1 MYQLFY
7 TERDNTLY
15 ERFPEQNAGIDQ
27 ILELTKIAS
36 GSNLNGEIQ
45 ADTYNTR
52 ILLDFGAQVTTL
64 SNLISTGKI
73 PPLGNSAN
81 SASVYL
87 SMQAAD
93 ATDLKLSYTL
103 EAYPV
108 SESWANGNG
117 NKGDTPQTKVGSSWY
132 NRSGDA
138 KAQTAIGW
146 NTASAA
152 SGNSGKGVTELTGGG
167 TWITG
172 SGYEASQSFSN
183 ELPHIRMNVT
193 DIVSKWVNGDITN
206 NGFIIKRPE
215 IDERSGEIL
224 GNIQYYGRETH
235 TIFIPRMEVAWDD
248 SNFSGTGSYSEI
260 ASETY
265 VPYFKNIKR
274 TYREADNTIF
284 RIGVRPEFPSKSYV
298 TSSFYMTADR
308 LPTSS
313 YYSIQDTVTGETII
327 PFDTTATKVSCDS
340 KGSFF
345 RLRLDTF
352 MPERYYKILLK
363 VEREGGDDV
372 QVHDNAYYFK
382 VER

>member
-36 GSNLNGEIQ
+36 GSNLDGEIQ
-45 ADTYNTR
+45 ASTYNTR
-52 ILLDFGAQVTTL
+52 ILLDFGTQVTTL

-93 ATDLKLSYTL
+93 ASDLKLSYTL

-117 NKGDTPQTKVGSSWY
+117 AKSDTPQNKVGSSWY

-138 KAQTAIGW
+138 KAQTAIAW
-146 NTASAA
+146 NTGSAA
-152 SGNSGKGVTELTGGG
+152 SNNEGTGVTEFKGGG

-206 NGFIIKRPE
+206 NGFIIKRAE
-215 IDERSGEIL
+215 ADERSGEIL

>member
-36 GSNLNGEIQ
+36 GSNLDGEIQ
-45 ADTYNTR
+45 ASTYNTR

-93 ATDLKLSYTL
+93 ASDLKLSYTL

-117 NKGDTPQTKVGSSWY
+117 AKSDTPQNKVGSSWY

-138 KAQTAIGW
+138 KAQTAIAW
-146 NTASAA
+146 NTGSAA
-152 SGNSGKGVTELTGGG
+152 SNNEGTGVTEFKGGG

-206 NGFIIKRPE
+206 NGFIIKRAE
-215 IDERSGEIL
+215 ADERSGEIL

>member
-15 ERFPEQNAGIDQ
+15 ERFPDLNAGIDP

-36 GSNLNGEIQ
+36 GSNLNGNVQ
-45 ADTYNTR
+45 ANTYNTR
-52 ILLDFGAQVTTL
+52 ILLDFGAQITTL
-64 SNLISTGKI
+64 TNLISTGKI
-73 PPLGNSAN
+73 PPIGNSSN

-93 ATDLKLSYTL
+93 ASDLKLSYTL
-103 EAYPV
+103 KAFPV
-108 SESWANGNG
+108 SQSWSNGNG

-132 NRSGDA
+132 NRSGDG
-138 KAQTAIGW
+138 KAQTGIAWDTG
-146 NTASAA
+146 SAM
-152 SGNSGKGVTELTGGG
+152 SGISGLGVTETKGGG
-167 TWITG
+167 TWMTG

-193 DIVSKWVNGDITN
+193 DIVSKWVNGTIDN

-215 IDERSGEIL
+215 VDERSGDIL

-248 SNFSGTGSYSEI
+248 TIHSGTSSYAEI
-260 ASETY
+260 SSETY
-265 VPYFKNIKR
+265 VPFFKNIKR
-274 TYREADNTIF
+274 SYREADNTIF
-284 RIGVRPEFPSKSYV
+284 RIGVRPEFPNKTYQ
-298 TSSFYMTADR
+298 TSSFFITKDR

-313 YYSIQDTVTGETII
+313 FYSIQDTVTQETII
-327 PFDTTATKVSCDS
+327 PFDTTATKISCDA

-345 RLRLDTF
+345 KLRLDTF

-363 VEREGGDDV
+363 VERDGGDDV
-372 QVHDNAYYFK
+372 QVHDDGYYFK
-382 VER
+382 VEK

>member
-7 TERDNTLY
+7 TEKDNTLY
-15 ERFPEQNAGIDQ
+15 ERFPALNAGIDP

-36 GSNLNGEIQ
+36 GSNVDGNIQ
-45 ADTYNTR
+45 ASTYNSR
-52 ILLDFGAQVTTL
+52 ILLDFGEQITTL
-64 SNLISTGKI
+64 TNLIDAGKI
-73 PPLGNSAN
+73 PPIGNASN

-93 ATDLKLSYTL
+93 ASDLKLSYTL
-103 EAYPV
+103 KAFAV
-108 SESWANGNG
+108 SQSWANGNG
-117 NKGDTPQTKVGSSWY
+117 NKGDTPQTKVGSSWD
-132 NRSGDA
+132 NRSGDG
-138 KAQTAIGW
+138 KAQTGIAWHTG
-146 NTASAA
+146 SAA
-152 SGNSGKGVTELTGGG
+152 SNNSGRGVTELQGGG
-167 TWITG
+167 TWLTG

-193 DIVSKWVNGDITN
+193 DIVSKWVSGNIAN

-215 IDERSGEIL
+215 VDERSGDIL

-248 SNFSGTGSYSEI
+248 QVLTGTSSYTEI

-265 VPYFKNIKR
+265 VPYFTNIR
-274 TYREADNTIF
+274 RNYRETDNTLF
-284 RIGVRPEFPSKSYV
+284 RIGVRSQFPNKTYQ
-298 TSSFYMTADR
+298 TSSFYMTKDR

-313 YYSIQDTVTGETII
+313 FYSIQDAVTEETII
-327 PFDTTATKVSCDS
+327 PFDDKATKVSCDL

-345 RLRLDTF
+345 RLKLNTF
-352 MPERYYKILLK
+352 MPERYYKIVLK
-363 VEREGGDDV
+363 VEREGGDDT
-372 QVHDNAYYFK
+372 QIHDDGFYFK

>member
-15 ERFPEQNAGIDQ
+15 ERFPDLNAGIDP

-36 GSNLNGEIQ
+36 GSNLNGNIQ
-45 ADTYNTR
+45 ANTYNTR
-52 ILLDFGAQVTTL
+52 ILLDFGAQITTL
-64 SNLISTGKI
+64 TNLISTGKI
-73 PPLGNSAN
+73 PALGNRAN
-81 SASVYL
+81 RTSVYL

-93 ATDLKLSYTL
+93 ASDLNLSYTL
-103 EAYPV
+103 KAFPV
-108 SESWANGNG
+108 SQSWANGNG

-132 NRSGDA
+132 NRSGDG
-138 KAQTAIGW
+138 KAQTGIAWNIG
-146 NTASAA
+146 SAA
-152 SGNSGKGVTELTGGG
+152 SGNSGQGVTETAGGG
-167 TWITG
+167 TWMTG

-193 DIVSKWVNGDITN
+193 DIVSKWVEGAIDN

-215 IDERSGEIL
+215 VDERSGDIL

-248 SNFSGTGSYSEI
+248 QVLTGTSSYAEI
-260 ASETY
+260 SSETY
-265 VPYFKNIKR
+265 VPFFKNIKR
-274 TYREADNTIF
+274 SYREADNTIF
-284 RIGVRPEFPSKSYV
+284 RIGVRPEFPNKTYQ
-298 TSSFYMTADR
+298 TSSFFITKDR

-313 YYSIQDTVTGETII
+313 FYSIQDTVTQETII
-327 PFDTTATKVSCDS
+327 PFDTKATKISCDT

-345 RLRLDTF
+345 KLQLDTF

-363 VEREGGDDV
+363 VERDGGDDV
-372 QVHDNAYYFK
+372 QVHDDGYYFK
-382 VER
+382 VEK

>member
-15 ERFPEQNAGIDQ
+15 ERFPEQNAGIDP

-36 GSNLNGEIQ
+36 GSNLNGNIQ
-45 ADTYNTR
+45 ASTYNTR
-52 ILLDFGAQVTTL
+52 ILLDFGNQITTL
-64 SNLISTGKI
+64 TNLINSGKI

-87 SMQAAD
+87 SMQAAN

-103 EAYPV
+103 KAFPV
-108 SESWANGNG
+108 SQSWANGNG
-117 NKGDTPQTKVGSSWY
+117 NKGDTPQTKVGSSWF

-138 KAQTAIGW
+138 KAQTAIPWDTG
-146 NTASAA
+146 SAQ
-152 SGNSGKGVTELTGGG
+152 SGVSGLGVTETKGGG
-167 TWITG
+167 TWLTG

-183 ELPHIRMNVT
+183 ELPHMRMNVT
-193 DIVSKWVNGDITN
+193 DIVSKWVAGTISN

-215 IDERSGEIL
+215 VDERSGDIL
-224 GNIQYYGRETH
+224 GNIQFFGRETH

-248 SNFSGTGSYSEI
+248 SIHSGTGSYTEI
-260 ASETY
+260 ASETF
-265 VPYFKNIKR
+265 VPYFTNIKR
-274 TYREADNTIF
+274 SYREIENAIF
-284 RIGVRPEFPSKSYV
+284 RIGVRPEFPSKTYQ
-298 TSSFYMTADR
+298 TSSFYITKDR

-313 YYSIQDTVTGETII
+313 FYSIQDAVTEETII
-327 PFDTTATKVSCDS
+327 PFDTTATKISCDN

-345 RLRLDTF
+345 KLKLNTF
-352 MPERYYKILLK
+352 LPERYYKIALK
-363 VEREGGDDV
+363 IERDGGDDI
-372 QVHDNAYYFK
+372 QIHEDGFYFK

>member
-7 TERDNTLY
+7 TEKDNTLY
-15 ERFPEQNAGIDQ
+15 ERFPALNAGIDP

-36 GSNLNGEIQ
+36 GSNVDGNIQ
-45 ADTYNTR
+45 ANTYNSR
-52 ILLDFGAQVTTL
+52 ILLDFGEQITTL
-64 SNLISTGKI
+64 TNLIDAGKI
-73 PPLGNSAN
+73 PPLGNAAN

-93 ATDLKLSYTL
+93 ASDLKLSYTL
-103 EAYPV
+103 KAFAV
-108 SESWANGNG
+108 SQSWTNGNG
-117 NKGDTPQTKVGSSWY
+117 NKGDTPQTKVGSSWN
-132 NRSGDA
+132 NRSGDG
-138 KAQTAIGW
+138 KAQTGIAWLTG
-146 NTASAA
+146 SAP
-152 SGNSGKGVTELTGGG
+152 SNNSGQGVTELQGGG
-167 TWITG
+167 TWLTG

-193 DIVSKWVNGDITN
+193 DIVSKWVSGNIAN

-215 IDERSGEIL
+215 VDERSGDIL

-248 SNFSGTGSYSEI
+248 QVLTGTSSYTEI

-265 VPYFKNIKR
+265 VPYFTNIR
-274 TYREADNTIF
+274 RNYRETDNTLF
-284 RIGVRPEFPSKSYV
+284 RIGVRSQFPNKTYQ
-298 TSSFYMTADR
+298 TSSFYITKDR

-313 YYSIQDTVTGETII
+313 FYSIQDAVTEETII
-327 PFDTTATKVSCDS
+327 PFDAKSTKVSCDS

-345 RLRLDTF
+345 RLKLNTF
-352 MPERYYKILLK
+352 MPERYYKIVLK
-363 VEREGGDDV
+363 IEREGGDDT
-372 QVHDNAYYFK
+372 QIHDDGFYFK

>member
-15 ERFPEQNAGIDQ
+15 ERLPEANAGIDP

-45 ADTYNTR
+45 ENTYNTR

-64 SNLISTGKI
+64 TNLITTGKI

-87 SMQAAD
+87 SMQAAG
-93 ATDLKLSYTL
+93 ASDLKLSYTL
-103 EAYPV
+103 KAFPV
-108 SESWANGNG
+108 SQSWANGEG
-117 NKGDTPQTKVGSSWY
+117 KLIDTPQNKVGSSWY
-132 NRSGDA
+132 NRSGDG
-138 KAQTAIGW
+138 KAQTGIAW

-152 SGNSGKGVTELTGGG
+152 SGLSGKGLTETFGGG
-167 TWITG
+167 TWMTG

-193 DIVSKWVNGDITN
+193 DIVSKWVSGNISN

-215 IDERSGEIL
+215 VDEKSSDIL
-224 GNIQYYGRETH
+224 GGIQYYGRETH

-248 SNFSGTGSYSEI
+248 SDYSGTGSYGEI
-260 ASETY
+260 SSETY
-265 VPYFKNIKR
+265 IPYFKNIR
-274 TYREADNTIF
+274 RSYREVDNTIF
-284 RIGVRPEFPSKSYV
+284 RIGVRPEFPTKTYQ
-298 TSSFYMTADR
+298 TSSFFMTKDR

-313 YYSIQDTVTGETII
+313 FYSVQDAVTNEVII
-327 PFDTTATKVSCDS
+327 PYDTTGTKISCDS

-345 RLRLDTF
+345 RMRLDTF

-363 VEREGGDDV
+363 VEREGGDDI
-372 QVHDNAYYFK
+372 QIHDDGYYFK
-382 VER
+382 VEK

>member
-15 ERFPEQNAGIDQ
+15 ERFPEQNAGIDP

-36 GSNLNGEIQ
+36 GSNLDGNIQ
-45 ADTYNTR
+45 ANTYNSR
-52 ILLDFGAQVTTL
+52 ILLDFGNQITTL
-64 SNLISTGKI
+64 TNLVNTGKI
-73 PPLGNSAN
+73 PPLGNTAN

-93 ATDLKLSYTL
+93 ASDLKLSYTL
-103 EAYPV
+103 KAFPV
-108 SESWANGNG
+108 SQSWANGNG

-132 NRSGDA
+132 NRSGDG
-138 KAQTAIGW
+138 KAQTGIAW
-146 NTASAA
+146 NTGSAA
-152 SGNSGKGVTELTGGG
+152 SDNSGRGVTELIGGG
-167 TWITG
+167 TWMTG

-193 DIVSKWVNGDITN
+193 DIVSKWVSGDIDN

-215 IDERSGEIL
+215 IDERSGDIL

-248 SNFSGTGSYSEI
+248 QVLTGTGSYTEI
-260 ASETY
+260 ASESY
-265 VPYFKNIKR
+265 VPYFKNIR
-274 TYREADNTIF
+274 RSYREADNALF
-284 RIGVRPEFPSKSYV
+284 RMGVRPEFPAKTYQ
-298 TSSFYMTADR
+298 TSSFYVTKDR
-308 LPTSS
+308 LPVTS
-313 YYSIQDTVTGETII
+313 YYSIQDAVTEETII
-327 PFDTTATKVSCDS
+327 PFDTTATKISCDS

-345 RLRLDTF
+345 KLKLNTF
-352 MPERYYKILLK
+352 MPERYYKIVLK
-363 VEREGGDDV
+363 IERDSGDDV
-372 QVHDNAYYFK
+372 QIHEDGFYFK

>member
-36 GSNLNGEIQ
+36 GSSLDGEIQ
-45 ADTYNTR
+45 ANTYNTR

-93 ATDLKLSYTL
+93 ASDLKLSYTL

-117 NKGDTPQTKVGSSWY
+117 AKSDTPQNKVGSSWY

-138 KAQTAIGW
+138 KAQTAIAW
-146 NTASAA
+146 NTGSAA
-152 SGNSGKGVTELTGGG
+152 SNNEGTGVTEFKGGG

-206 NGFIIKRPE
+206 NGFIIKRTE
-215 IDERSGEIL
+215 ADERSGEIL

>member
-93 ATDLKLSYTL
+93 ASDLKLSYTL

-117 NKGDTPQTKVGSSWY
+117 AKSDTPQNKVGSSWY

-138 KAQTAIGW
+138 KAQTAIAW
-146 NTASAA
+146 NTGSAA
-152 SGNSGKGVTELTGGG
+152 SNNEGTGVTEFKGGG

-206 NGFIIKRPE
+206 NGFIIKRAE
-215 IDERSGEIL
+215 ADERSGEIL

>member
-15 ERFPEQNAGIDQ
+15 ERFPEQNAGIYQ

-36 GSNLNGEIQ
+36 GSSLDGEIQ
-45 ADTYNTR
+45 ANTYNTR

-93 ATDLKLSYTL
+93 ASDLKLSYTL

-117 NKGDTPQTKVGSSWY
+117 AKSDTPQNKVGSSWY

-138 KAQTAIGW
+138 KAQTAIAW
-146 NTASAA
+146 NTGSAA
-152 SGNSGKGVTELTGGG
+152 SNNEGTGVTEFKGGG

-206 NGFIIKRPE
+206 NGFIIKRTE
-215 IDERSGEIL
+215 ADERSGEIL

>member
-15 ERFPEQNAGIDQ
+15 ERFPEQNAGIDP

-45 ADTYNTR
+45 ANTYNTR
-52 ILLDFGAQVTTL
+52 ILLDFGAQITTL
-64 SNLISTGKI
+64 TNLINTGKI

-93 ATDLKLSYTL
+93 ASDLKLSYTL
-103 EAYPV
+103 KAFPV
-108 SESWANGNG
+108 SQSWANGNG
-117 NKGDTPQTKVGSSWY
+117 TKSDAPQNKVGSSWY
-132 NRSGDA
+132 NRSGDG
-138 KAQTAIGW
+138 KAQTGIAW
-146 NTASAA
+146 NTGSAA
-152 SGNSGKGVTELTGGG
+152 SGNSGKGVTELVGGG

-193 DIVSKWVNGDITN
+193 DIVSKWVNGSISN

-215 IDERSGEIL
+215 VDERSGDIL

-248 SNFSGTGSYSEI
+248 SNYSGTSSYTEI
-260 ASETY
+260 SSETY
-265 VPYFKNIKR
+265 VPFFKNIKR
-274 TYREADNTIF
+274 SYYETDNTIF
-284 RIGVRPEFPSKSYV
+284 RIGVRPEFPSKSYQ
-298 TSSFYMTADR
+298 TSSFFITKDR

-313 YYSIQDTVTGETII
+313 FYSIQDAVTKETII
-327 PFDTTATKVSCDS
+327 PYDTTATKISCDS

-372 QVHDNAYYFK
+372 QIHDDGYYFK
-382 VER
+382 VEK